1 MKWLWI
7 AQEIMVHSV
16 LPKFDMHIYTSE
28 LTLSELKTAFEE
40 YCIPLDLHP
49 RLPHSDMTMNKLLSR
64 NIRLYIE
71 QLEQGVISM
80 DIFLKLP
87 TWTGTVVSRGDPILK
102 DQHPELMVTPPL
114 AVGVKI
120 PELTAFQKNL
130 EKPNSK
136 IVAARKRKEKQ
147 NLAKAEAKRDS
158 AGDNE
163 GPKKKQKVQKHHES
177 IQSGLEEILSV
188 IPLHQ
193 ATSEVAKEPTPSTD
207 VAKDTSHVE
216 KEVVD
221 LSGNTRVPTPPVAT
235 AQPSPHTEHHDTY
248 ENAAFDGHK
257 DEPVNNRYVPNWG
270 LCNNLR
276 VCTFRAC
283 RELVSHLATLAKDEF
298 VGNLLN
304 VEVVSR
310 AYQTLGL
317 SLQRSNQNNEGLT
330 QKLTLLDNAHS
341 ECPSREKELLDRAVQ
356 GLARAVE
363 EDDYLKP
370 LFQAGTG
377 DVDSTESAYAKQ
389 RGLKANLERERDEW
403 MVTASNQVEKI
414 HSLEKDLEPKT
425 QQLKVAKEKIGGKV
439 VDSYGL
445 PMSELLKVSPDAP
458 FFVDREAASSAAA
471 EDAAQQPPSSPP
483 KILADTPFGTTT

>member
-1 MKWLWI
+1 MSLNINPTVFLFRVFNKLCKQGHWFSFENKTGRGTKKCFKEVTSSLKGWKK
-7 AQEIMVHSV
+7 
-16 LPKFDMHIYTSE
+16 KFFLIDRHVVPDAMPWRHGDTDLHDDFPANYKESDAA
-28 LTLSELKTAFEE
+28 LLSEFLV
-40 YCIPLDLHP
+40 PLRPPP
-49 RLPHSDMTMNKLLSR
+49 RHL
-64 NIRLYIE
+64 LYICGLTTACRH
-71 QLEQGVISM
+71 LELRYDIKDLDKNDNLRAGFM

-248 ENAAFDGHK
+248 ENAAFDDLMNHG
-257 DEPVNNRYVPNWG
+257 DA
-270 LCNNLR
+270 NL
-276 VCTFRAC
+276 V
-283 RELVSHLATLAKDEF
+283 ELEHL
-298 VGNLLN
+298 
-304 VEVVSR
+304 R
-310 AYQTLGL
+310 L
-317 SLQRSNQNNEGLT
+317 SLQRSNQDNEGLT
-330 QKLTLLDNAHS
+330 QKLTLLDSAHS
-341 ECPSREKELLDRAVQ
+341 ECPSREKELLDRA
-356 GLARAVE
+356 
-363 EDDYLKP
+363 
-370 LFQAGTG
+370 
-377 DVDSTESAYAKQ
+377 
-389 RGLKANLERERDEW
+389 
-403 MVTASNQVEKI
+403 
-414 HSLEKDLEPKT
+414 
-425 QQLKVAKEKIGGKV
+425 
-439 VDSYGL
+439 
-445 PMSELLKVSPDAP
+445 
-458 FFVDREAASSAAA
+458 
-471 EDAAQQPPSSPP
+471 
-483 KILADTPFGTTT
+483 